1 MKSSFLG
8 NNCDKARL
16 SGHFVLGLHSLYTHF
31 TVGGGGGV
39 GGRQSVRGEGRGTRR
54 GEREKAEERRRDGE
68 RERACVCAKAP
79 CKEQEG
85 VRWTRAG
92 NLLALGA
99 SRHHGSL
106 TYEHLAA
113 QSVML
118 VLNGSVFAQCVF
130 STQTNLCH
138 LMFS

>member
-16 SGHFVLGLHSLYTHF
+16 SGHFVLGLHSLYTHC

-39 GGRQSVRGEGRGTRR
+39 GGGQSVRGEGREGEGR
-54 GEREKAEERRRDGE
+54 GEKESWREKDG
-68 RERACVCAKAP
+68 VCAKAP
-79 CKEQEG
+79 CKEQAG
-85 VRWTRAG
+85 VRWTGAG
-92 NLLALGA
+92 NRLALAA

-113 QSVML
+113 QCD
-118 VLNGSVFAQCVF
+118 ARP
-130 STQTNLCH
+130 
-138 LMFS
+138 